1 MSSNKLENSNGNSL
15 MTLLSFLFCNH
26 VGKSIQKKMP
36 TQKLG
41 SMNAQK
47 KKRKFFFGVYDYKL
61 TNLHISYYEIVGF
74 GFYKI
79 IFQKIN
85 KKIK

>member
-1 MSSNKLENSNGNSL
+1 
-15 MTLLSFLFCNH
+15 
-26 VGKSIQKKMP
+26 MP